1 MNDFYEN
8 DLLEL
13 FDADIKSD
21 KPDDNKYI
29 SKKRVDPTFNH
40 NKESAQIECGF
51 LINTLYCKLS
61 NLVFINKFVSDHN
74 YALQDMTLFQEFSP
88 VIQKIPDNIMEEIQ
102 FYVKECNLELLEYLI
117 NLHAEDSEWY
127 FKVKFEGANRLFKI
141 FGMSQE
147 QKKDVIS
154 IL

>member
-21 KPDDNKYI
+21 KPDDSLLKKIYTKQTFTSFESRKTYKCHYGDKYI

-102 FYVKECNLELLEYLI
+102 FYVK
-117 NLHAEDSEWY
+117 
-127 FKVKFEGANRLFKI
+127 
-141 FGMSQE
+141 
-147 QKKDVIS
+147 
-154 IL
+154 